1 MGIQINGNT
10 NNINA
15 GIGSLSIEDINEL
28 DIVGVATAAN
38 FKTGVSNLHSVGLT
52 LTGGQIDV
60 GSNIKI
66 GTAGVVTA
74 TSFVGSGANLTGIVG
89 GATGVDFNDNIKV
102 RLGTGN
108 DCELYHNGTDTY
120 IANATNNFRIGNT
133 GSTNLKF
140 FTNNST
146 RWNIDGSGHFVP
158 DTDSQVDIGTNS
170 VRVRNIYADTLY
182 GSGANLTGITG
193 TTINNNANNRVITGS
208 GSANTLEGESAL
220 TFDGSTLNLTSASGD
235 ARVTLIGT
243 EGNDARLSLVSD
255 DGDDHIDQYNLRVDA
270 SDNSFYIDQFESG
283 SFIPRFRIANG
294 GKIVMGSSTTST
306 TQLDIRF
313 TDTTTYSATS
323 NHPNGLKIFNDCA
336 TDNGFAGIEL
346 AATDGQDYYGSTL
359 LKSIADGTNYT
370 NDFVIQTRIGGN
382 YASRL
387 RIASSGHTILSDS
400 LGVGGQD
407 PGGSTLRVHGSI
419 YASLGGNTSWQKLQ
433 LEGSNNT
440 AGDAFSI
447 NNWGDAEGDY
457 WGLMVNQTMNQS
469 GNYSKTNSGKRTSYI
484 TIDGR
489 MGRVY
494 LGGSSTS
501 GNPTDHFY
509 TNWNGSIYADADY
522 GSPRA
527 MYPCRAWA
535 NLSGDSSPATI
546 RVSRGIG
553 GFTDLGTGDYRFTF
567 SSAMTDNN
575 YSALCSSAG
584 DAGWSMVPHIYS
596 HNDMTTTTVRFS
608 INAVNVS
615 GQNYDRDIFCMAIFR

>member
-1 MGIQINGNT
+1 
-10 NNINA
+10 
-15 GIGSLSIEDINEL
+15 
-28 DIVGVATAAN
+28 
-38 FKTGVSNLHSVGLT
+38 
-52 LTGGQIDV
+52 
-60 GSNIKI
+60 
-66 GTAGVVTA
+66 VVTA

-407 PGGSTLRVHGSI
+407 PGGSTLRVH
-419 YASLGGNTSWQKLQ
+419 
-433 LEGSNNT
+433 
-440 AGDAFSI
+440 
-447 NNWGDAEGDY
+447 
-457 WGLMVNQTMNQS
+457 
-469 GNYSKTNSGKRTSYI
+469 
-484 TIDGR
+484 
-489 MGRVY
+489 
-494 LGGSSTS
+494 
-501 GNPTDHFY
+501 
-509 TNWNGSIYADADY
+509 
-522 GSPRA
+522 
-527 MYPCRAWA
+527 
-535 NLSGDSSPATI
+535 
-546 RVSRGIG
+546 
-553 GFTDLGTGDYRFTF
+553 
-567 SSAMTDNN
+567 
-575 YSALCSSAG
+575 
-584 DAGWSMVPHIYS
+584 
-596 HNDMTTTTVRFS
+596 
-608 INAVNVS
+608 
-615 GQNYDRDIFCMAIFR
+615 